1 MINHLIG
8 MNFSSEEF
16 GDVIQ
21 NEFSPGRSR
30 KTIAKIYD
38 IPNSSSGK
46 ESACN
51 AGDLGWIPGLGR
63 VLAWRIPWTVHGV
76 TKSQTRLSHFHFHF
90 PLYSLNAKPP
100 LWFLQHEKMS

>member
-1 MINHLIG
+1 

-46 ESACN
+46 ESACQ
-51 AGDLGWIPGLGR
+51 AGASGNEGLIPGQCYMWLDNLG
-63 VLAWRIPWTVHGV
+63 A
-76 TKSQTRLSHFHFHF
+76 RLPAF
-90 PLYSLNAKPP
+90 
-100 LWFLQHEKMS
+100 